1 MGSCCS
7 KHKLDD
13 AELPDPLSHENHH
26 SQPVPAAQVRLEV
39 PTPEMLEASITAEP
53 KDLIRM
59 GDREG
64 ELKCVH
70 V

>member
-7 KHKLDD
+7 KNKSDV
-13 AELPDPLSHENHH
+13 AELPDPILHENHH
-26 SQPVPAAQVRLEV
+26 SKLAAPAQVTLDV
-39 PTPEMLEASITAEP
+39 PTPEVLEASIVAEP

-64 ELKCVH
+64 EL
-70 V
+70 